1 MYLNSLLFPAPKCS
15 YSADLLK
22 EELIWIP
29 KYQRKT
35 FHPPSS
41 LSSCDFEN
49 TQTQQ
54 QPDMHHLES
63 PRNLIPQLR
72 TKKPMPYSPKTF
84 QKSLTAPIGGSK
96 FHPKTAIINDRQCH
110 NHVKKGT
117 LNSSS
122 NLT

>member
-15 YSADLLK
+15 YSAELLK

-35 FHPPSS
+35 ATPLSS

-63 PRNLIPQLR
+63 PRNMIPQLR

-96 FHPKTAIINDRQCH
+96 FHPKPAIINDKQCH
-110 NHVKKGT
+110 NHPKKGT
-117 LNSSS
+117 LKFSS